1 MIGLATAQVD
11 EFFNAAG
18 REWGARPDVMVRVS
32 FGTNQA
38 IETIRENR
46 EPEGPIVIETHFDEF
61 NLDVKISYQGR
72 RSNCRISALRS

>member
-1 MIGLATAQVD
+1 
-11 EFFNAAG
+11 
-18 REWGARPDVMVRVS
+18 MVRVS

-46 EPEGPIVIETHFDEF
+46 EPEGPIAIETHFDEF